1 MGNMSERLKALRI
14 QANMTQQDVAT
25 LIQKSKGNVSGY
37 EKGTFEPSASTI
49 IRLAECFNISTDYIL
64 TGKTD
69 SDSGTPSSPAPSL
82 KSDEE
87 ELLNNYRK
95 LDSRRQHHIQLLV
108 YDEVDEQDKELRL
121 RAGESYESVFGP
133 SQEEPR
139 PTRPPSKIPR
149 IPFVAKGD
157 DKISEED
164 DQMIQEKLRA
174 MEERSRKIREKREE

>member
-1 MGNMSERLKALRI
+1 MSVYENVKKKCEEKRISIAALEEAAELSNGAVSKWKGEKMPKLDTIYNVAKILNTDIEYFLTGAERI
-14 QANMTQQDVAT
+14 
-25 LIQKSKGNVSGY
+25 
-37 EKGTFEPSASTI
+37 
-49 IRLAECFNISTDYIL
+49 TDYKSL
-64 TGKTD
+64 SE
-69 SDSGTPSSPAPSL
+69 SDH
-82 KSDEE
+82 
-87 ELLNNYRK
+87 ELLDNFHK
-95 LDSRRQHHIQLLV
+95 LDRRAQHHIQLKI
-108 YDEVDEQDKELRL
+108 YDELDRMEKETRL

-174 MEERSRKIREKREE
+174 MEERSRMIREKREE